1 MPGRPH
7 QSALRK
13 GRASTPGAWY
23 TVTSCVVDREPRL
36 VLDPFRPARDPGPP
50 TVIIDALRW
59 LHSHGRGFCRGYV
72 VMPDHVHWMIELG
85 VGGDLADVMRSF
97 GRVTARNLNR
107 LQGRSGAVWQ
117 KGFYDHQLR
126 DDASRDRHLRYL
138 AENPVRRGYVA
149 RWQEWPWTAI
159 YPDW

>member
-13 GRASTPGAWY
+13 GRVFTPRAWY

-36 VLDPFRPARDPGPP
+36 IADPCRPAQDPGPP
-50 TVIIDALRW
+50 ATIIDALRW
-59 LHSHGRGFCRGYV
+59 LDTHGRCRCHGYV
-72 VMPDHVHWMIELG
+72 VMPDHLHLMVELG
-85 VGGDLADVMRSF
+85 GNGELAEVMRSF
-97 GRVTARNLNR
+97 SRFTARNLNR

-126 DDASRDRHLRYL
+126 DDEARDRHLRYL
-138 AENPVRRGYVA
+138 AENPVRKGYVA